1 MKKEKRAISL
11 FLVLIMCL
19 IALVGCNQPQ
29 APVQTPTET
38 PEETPEE
45 TPTETP
51 ELDYPKKPITMIVSF
66 AAGGGTDLGTRIL
79 TKYAEKFVGQPIT
92 VTNIAGG
99 GSEVGVTQL
108 KNSPN
113 DGYTIGGFNS
123 ASIMLT
129 SQREA
134 QYDPIED
141 FEPICL
147 QVNDPRLFAVRA
159 DDDRFNNIEE
169 FLKYAKDNPGELTI
183 GTSGA
188 GTTGHFS
195 IEALNYYADVE
206 INPVHFGGAGES
218 KAAFLGAHVDGIAQT
233 VGEVTQMVEEGQ
245 AKVIGVL
252 SEERLE
258 QFPDVQTFKEAGVDL
273 VMNSAR
279 GYVAPKGTPKE
290 IVNFLAEAFKKAM
303 EEPEFIEEMDKMGL
317 PIKYLGP
324 EEYKQF
330 NIQEKKSY
338 DELVKIVNF
347 EE

>member
-1 MKKEKRAISL
+1 MKKEKRVISL
-11 FLVLIMCL
+11 FLVLIMCFTVL
-19 IALVGCNQPQ
+19 IGCNQQ
-29 APVQTPTET
+29 QTPV
-38 PEETPEE
+38 E

-51 ELDYPKKPITMIVSF
+51 KETPSEAPTLDYPKRPITVIVSF
-66 AAGGGTDLGTRIL
+66 AAGGGTDLGTRVL
-79 TKYAEKFVGQPIT
+79 LQYAEKLIGQPLT
-92 VTNIAGG
+92 VLNIEGG

-108 KNSPN
+108 KNSPS

-129 SQREA
+129 SQRDA
-134 QYDPIED
+134 QYDPVED
-141 FEPICL
+141 FETICL

-169 FLKYAKDNPGELTI
+169 FLQYAKDNPKDLTI

-195 IEALNYYADVE
+195 IEALNHYAEVE
-206 INPVHFGGAGES
+206 IMPVHFGGAGES

-233 VGEVTQMVEEGQ
+233 VGEVLQMVQDGQ

-258 QFPDVQTFKEAGVDL
+258 QFSDVQTFKEVGVEL

-290 IVNFLAEAFKKAM
+290 IVDFIAETFKQAM
-303 EEPEFIEEMDKMGL
+303 EDPKYIEEMGRMGL

-330 NIQEKKSY
+330 NIEEKKSF
-338 DELVKIVNF
+338 DELVKIVDF
-347 EE
+347 SE

>member
-1 MKKEKRAISL
+1 MEGIMKKEKRIVCL
-11 FLVLIMCL
+11 FLVLIMCFT
-19 IALVGCNQPQ
+19 ILVSCNQQ
-29 APVQTPTET
+29 QTPVQTPAET
-38 PEETPEE
+38 PAEAPK
-45 TPTETP
+45 
-51 ELDYPKKPITMIVSF
+51 LDYPKRPVTVIVSF
-66 AAGGGTDLGTRIL
+66 AAGGGTDLGTRVL
-79 TKYAEKFVGQPIT
+79 LQYAEKIIGQSLP

-129 SQREA
+129 SQRDA
-134 QYDPIED
+134 QYDPVED

-159 DDDRFNNIEE
+159 DDDRFNNIDE
-169 FLKYAKDNPGELTI
+169 FINYARENPGELTI

-206 INPVHFGGAGES
+206 IMPVHFGGAGES
-218 KAAFLGAHVDGIAQT
+218 KAGFLGSHVDGIAQT

-245 AKVIGVL
+245 AKIIGIL

-258 QFPDVQTFKEAGVDL
+258 QFPDVQTFKEAGIEL

-290 IVNFLAEAFKKAM
+290 IVDFLADAFKKAM
-303 EEPEFIEEMDKMGL
+303 EDPKYIEEMGKMGL

-330 NIQEKKSY
+330 NIEEKKSY

-347 EE
+347 SE